1 MPRMTPLSSPHC
13 LWGFSG
19 QVLRRRPGQI
29 GIGIGESAEKT
40 SCETEEP
47 VARGVL
53 PPGCAKVAR
62 RDDEAELSQAGAT
75 SETRRRTG
83 PALSDEPQSR

>member
-1 MPRMTPLSSPHC
+1 M
-13 LWGFSG
+13 
-19 QVLRRRPGQI
+19 
-29 GIGIGESAEKT
+29 
-40 SCETEEP
+40 
-47 VARGVL
+47 ARGVL